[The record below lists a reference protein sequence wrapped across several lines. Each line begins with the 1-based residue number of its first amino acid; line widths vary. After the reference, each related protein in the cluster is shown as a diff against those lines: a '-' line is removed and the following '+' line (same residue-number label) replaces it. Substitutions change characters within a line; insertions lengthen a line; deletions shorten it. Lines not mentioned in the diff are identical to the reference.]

1 MPLPLA
7 ALLSQAFVAFTIE
20 VDNEFE
26 HLMAH
31 RTSLPTSSVDPRH
44 GPWLTSAVM
53 WFTCLRFL
61 DDDGMTLGELGLRAR
76 TPTNVDGMRRWGYIE
91 VESDQPAGSAARPG
105 PGSVARPTA
114 AGRLAGEV
122 WRASFGVVEE
132 RWRERFGGPALDYL
146 RDALI
151 TLLGKVDLVLP
162 DCLPI
167 LGNGLSSHPSR
178 PAQDGEAQRR
188 AEPADVLAGVALPA
202 LLAKVLLAMA
212 IAYEATSPVSLAISA
227 NVLRV
232 VGDDGIRV
240 RDVPLLGGVSK
251 ESVAMATGYLQRN
264 GFAELVPMPTPGRG
278 RFVRVTPSGA
288 EARESYLPL
297 LADIERR
304 WRSRFGPSTIDDVRT
319 ALEPMVGDG
328 GGRSPLFL
336 GLEPYPDGWRAEVRR
351 PSTLPHYPMV
361 LHRGGY
367 PDGS

>member
-31 RTSLPTSSVDPRH
+31 RTSLPASSVDPRH

-61 DDDGMTLGELGLRAR
+61 DDDGMTLGELGRRAR

-91 VESDQPAGSAARPG
+91 VESDRPAGSAARPG

-167 LGNGLSSHPSR
+167 LGNGLSSRLPR
-178 PAQDGEAQRR
+178 PAQDDP
-188 AEPADVLAGVALPA
+188 AEKPANAADTLAVLELPA
-202 LLAKVLLAMA
+202 LLAKVLLAVA
-212 IAYEATSPVSLAISA
+212 IAYERTSPVSLAISA

-232 VGDDGIRV
+232 VGDEGTRV
-240 RDVPLLGGVSK
+240 RDIPSLGGVSK
-251 ESVAMATGYLQRN
+251 ESISMATGYLQKN
-264 GFAELVPMPTPGRG
+264 GFADLTPVPSPGRG
-278 RFVRVTPSGA
+278 RIVRLTRSGTK
-288 EARESYLPL
+288 AREAYSHRLE
-297 LADIERR
+297 DIERV
-304 WRSRFGPSTIDDVRT
+304 WMTRFGSSTVDAMRV
-319 ALEPMVGDG
+319 ALVPMVGSG
-328 GGRSPLFL
+328 GSDSPLFL
-336 GLEPYPDGWRAEVRR
+336 GLDPYPDGWRAGVRT
-351 PSTLPHYPMV
+351 PLTLPHYPMV